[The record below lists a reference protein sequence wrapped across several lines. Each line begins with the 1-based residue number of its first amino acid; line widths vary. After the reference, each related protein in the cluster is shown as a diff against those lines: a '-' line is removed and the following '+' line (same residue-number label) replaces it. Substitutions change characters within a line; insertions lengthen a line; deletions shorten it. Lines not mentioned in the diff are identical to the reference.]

1 MSDIIHLLPDHIAN
15 QIAAGE
21 VIQRP
26 ASVVKELMENAVD
39 AGAMHI
45 TVHIK
50 EAGRALIQVIDDGKG
65 MSETD
70 ARMAFERHATSK
82 IAAAED
88 LFSLRTMGF
97 RGEALPSIAAVA
109 QVELRTRAR
118 GTELGTRLT
127 IEGSELIDI
136 APDACPEG
144 AIFSVKNLF
153 FNIPARRKFL
163 KSNETEFRNI
173 MTEFERVV
181 LANPTLTFRL
191 MHNDTEVMNLPAAPT
206 RRRIVDV
213 FGKNFNQRLLP
224 VETTTSLVKI
234 EGFIGRIDTVR
245 RRGYRNYFFV
255 NGRYMRHPYFH
266 KAVTRA
272 YENLTPPG
280 ELPDYFI
287 YLTLDP
293 AGIDVNIHPTK
304 TEIKFE
310 NEQPIWQIL
319 ASAVRETLGKFNA
332 VPSIDFDTEGALDI
346 PIYNPAADH
355 TAVKQ
360 PAVEVNPH
368 YNPFRSAPAPL
379 APDRNW
385 EKLYQDFTSEG
396 SLPPPDAPAAP
407 LFPESAAATS
417 ACFQYKNRY
426 ILTALKSGLAMIDQ
440 HRAHVRILY
449 DRYVR
454 DVRGHTAVS
463 QKLLFPELVELTPTE
478 VALLPSLLDGLHR
491 LGFELSAMGGNSYS
505 VTAVPSGLRDV
516 KASELLKEIVDG
528 AADSVDAVG
537 DKMAEALALSLAR
550 SAAIRPG
557 RSLTTEEM
565 EEMVATLFST
575 ESNRITPDG
584 KPVLIILTD
593 DELAT
598 RFR

>member
-118 GTELGTRLT
+118 GAELGTRLT
-127 IEGSELIDI
+127 IEGSELVDI
-136 APDACPEG
+136 GPDACPEG

-181 LANPTLTFRL
+181 LANPTLSFRL
-191 MHNDTEVMNLPAAPT
+191 MHNDTEMMNLPAAPT

-213 FGKNFNQRLLP
+213 FGKHFNQRLLP

-266 KAVTRA
+266 KAVTQA
-272 YENLTPPG
+272 YERLTPPG

-319 ASAVRETLGKFNA
+319 AAAVREALGKFNA

-368 YNPFRSAPAPL
+368 YNPFRSAPL

-385 EKLYQDFTSEG
+385 EKLYQDFTNES
-396 SLPPPDAPAAP
+396 SSPPPDAPAAP
-407 LFPESAAATS
+407 LFPEPAAATS

-440 HRAHVRILY
+440 YRAHVRILY

-478 VALLPSLLDGLHR
+478 AALLPSLLDGLHR
-491 LGFELSAMGGNSYS
+491 LGFELSPMGGNSYS

-516 KASELLKEIVDG
+516 KASELLKELVDG
-528 AADSVDAVG
+528 AADTPDAVG
-537 DKMAEALALSLAR
+537 DEMAEALALSLAR

-557 RSLTTEEM
+557 RPLTSEEM

-584 KPVLIILTD
+584 KPVLILLTD

-598 RFR
+598 RLR

>member
-118 GTELGTRLT
+118 GAELGTRLT

-136 APDACPEG
+136 GPDACPEG

-153 FNIPARRKFL
+153 FNVPARRKFL

-191 MHNDTEVMNLPAAPT
+191 VHNDAEVMNLPAAPT

-213 FGKNFNQRLLP
+213 FGKHFNQRLLP

-266 KAVTRA
+266 KAVTQA
-272 YENLTPPG
+272 YERLTPPG

-287 YLTLDP
+287 YFTLDP

-319 ASAVRETLGKFNA
+319 AAAVREALGKFNA

-360 PAVEVNPH
+360 PAVEVDPH
-368 YNPFRSAPAPL
+368 YNPFRSAPL

-385 EKLYQDFTSEG
+385 EKLYQDFTNKS
-396 SLPPPDAPAAP
+396 SPSTPDAPAAP
-407 LFPESAAATS
+407 LFPEPAAATS

-440 HRAHVRILY
+440 YRAHVRILY

-454 DVRGHTAVS
+454 NVRGHTAVS

-478 VALLPSLLDGLHR
+478 AAQLPSLLDGLHR
-491 LGFELSAMGGNSYS
+491 LGFELSPMGGNSYS

-516 KASELLKEIVDG
+516 KASELLKELVDG
-528 AADSVDAVG
+528 AADTPDAVG

-584 KPVLIILTD
+584 KPVLILLTD

>member
-118 GTELGTRLT
+118 GAELGTRLT

-136 APDACPEG
+136 GPDACPEG

-153 FNIPARRKFL
+153 FNVPARRKFL

-191 MHNDTEVMNLPAAPT
+191 VHNDAEVMNLPAAPT

-213 FGKNFNQRLLP
+213 FGKHFNQRLLP

-266 KAVTRA
+266 KAVTQA
-272 YENLTPPG
+272 YERLTPPG

-319 ASAVRETLGKFNA
+319 AAAVREALGKFNA

-368 YNPFRSAPAPL
+368 YNPFRSAPL

-385 EKLYQDFTSEG
+385 EKLYQDFTNES
-396 SLPPPDAPAAP
+396 SSPTPDAPAAP
-407 LFPESAAATS
+407 LFPEPAAAAS

-440 HRAHVRILY
+440 YRAHVRILY

-454 DVRGHTAVS
+454 NVREHTAVS

-478 VALLPSLLDGLHR
+478 AALLPSLLDGLHC

-516 KASELLKEIVDG
+516 KASELLKELVDG
-528 AADSVDAVG
+528 AADTPDAVG
-537 DKMAEALALSLAR
+537 DEMAEALALSLAR

-557 RSLTTEEM
+557 RPLTTEEM

-584 KPVLIILTD
+584 KPVLILLTD

>member
-136 APDACPEG
+136 GPDACPEG

-181 LANPTLTFRL
+181 LANPALTFRL

-206 RRRIVDV
+206 RRRIMDV
-213 FGKNFNQRLLP
+213 FGKHFNQRLLP

-266 KAVTRA
+266 KAVTQA
-272 YENLTPPG
+272 YERLTPPG

-319 ASAVRETLGKFNA
+319 AAAVREALGKFNA

-368 YNPFRSAPAPL
+368 YNPFRSAPL

-385 EKLYQDFTSEG
+385 EKLYQDFTNES
-396 SLPPPDAPAAP
+396 SPPTPDAPAAP
-407 LFPESAAATS
+407 LFPEPAAATS

-478 VALLPSLLDGLHR
+478 AALLPSLLDGLHR
-491 LGFELSAMGGNSYS
+491 LGFELSPMGGNSYS

-516 KASELLKEIVDG
+516 KASELLKELVDG
-528 AADSVDAVG
+528 AADTPDAVG
-537 DKMAEALALSLAR
+537 DEMAEALALSLAR

>member
-118 GTELGTRLT
+118 GAELGTRLT

-136 APDACPEG
+136 GPDACPEG

-153 FNIPARRKFL
+153 FNVPARRKFL

-206 RRRIVDV
+206 RRRIMDV
-213 FGKNFNQRLLP
+213 FGKHFNQRLLP

-266 KAVTRA
+266 KAVTQA
-272 YENLTPPG
+272 YERLTPPG

-287 YLTLDP
+287 YFTLDP

-319 ASAVRETLGKFNA
+319 AAAVREALGKFNA

-368 YNPFRSAPAPL
+368 YNPFRSAPL

-385 EKLYQDFTSEG
+385 EKLYQDFTNES
-396 SLPPPDAPAAP
+396 SSPTPDAPAAP
-407 LFPESAAATS
+407 LFPEPAAATS

-440 HRAHVRILY
+440 YRAHVRILY

-454 DVRGHTAVS
+454 NVREHTAVS

-478 VALLPSLLDGLHR
+478 AALLPSLLDGLHC

-516 KASELLKEIVDG
+516 KASELLKELVDG
-528 AADSVDAVG
+528 AADTPDAVG
-537 DKMAEALALSLAR
+537 DEMAEALALSLAR

-584 KPVLIILTD
+584 KPVLILLTD

>member
-118 GTELGTRLT
+118 GAELGTRLT

-136 APDACPEG
+136 GPDACPEG

-153 FNIPARRKFL
+153 FNVPARRKFL

-181 LANPTLTFRL
+181 LANPSLSFRL

-206 RRRIVDV
+206 RRRIMDV
-213 FGKNFNQRLLP
+213 FGKHFNQRLLP

-266 KAVTRA
+266 KAVTQA
-272 YENLTPPG
+272 YERLTPPG

-319 ASAVRETLGKFNA
+319 AAAVREALGKFNA

-368 YNPFRSAPAPL
+368 YNPFRSAPL

-385 EKLYQDFTSEG
+385 EKLYQDFTNEST
-396 SLPPPDAPAAP
+396 PPTPDAPAAP
-407 LFPESAAATS
+407 LFPEPAAATS

-440 HRAHVRILY
+440 YRAHVRILY

-454 DVRGHTAVS
+454 NVRGHTAVS

-478 VALLPSLLDGLHR
+478 AALLPSLLDGLHR
-491 LGFELSAMGGNSYS
+491 LGFELSPMGGNSYS

-516 KASELLKEIVDG
+516 KASELLKELVDG
-528 AADSVDAVG
+528 AADTPDAVG
-537 DKMAEALALSLAR
+537 DEMAEALALSLAR

-557 RSLTTEEM
+557 RPLTTEEM

-584 KPVLIILTD
+584 KPVLILLTD

>member
-118 GTELGTRLT
+118 GAELGTRLT

-153 FNIPARRKFL
+153 FNVPARRKFL

-181 LANPTLTFRL
+181 LANPALTFRL

-206 RRRIVDV
+206 RRRIMDV

-266 KAVTRA
+266 KAVTQA
-272 YENLTPPG
+272 YERLTPPG

-319 ASAVRETLGKFNA
+319 AAAVREALGKFNA

-355 TAVKQ
+355 TAVRQ

-385 EKLYQDFTSEG
+385 EKLYQDFTSE
-396 SLPPPDAPAAP
+396 SPSPTPDAPAAP
-407 LFPESAAATS
+407 LFPEPAAATS

-463 QKLLFPELVELTPTE
+463 QKLLFPELVEFTPTE
-478 VALLPSLLDGLHR
+478 AALLPSLLDGLHC

>member
-118 GTELGTRLT
+118 GAELGTRLT

-136 APDACPEG
+136 GPDACPEG

-153 FNIPARRKFL
+153 FNVPARRKFL

-181 LANPTLTFRL
+181 LANLTLTFRL
-191 MHNDTEVMNLPAAPT
+191 VHNDAEVMNLPAAPT

-213 FGKNFNQRLLP
+213 FGKHFNQRLLP

-266 KAVTRA
+266 KAVTQA
-272 YENLTPPG
+272 YERLTPPG

-287 YLTLDP
+287 YFTLDP

-319 ASAVRETLGKFNA
+319 AAAVREALGKFNA

-368 YNPFRSAPAPL
+368 YNPFRSAPL

-385 EKLYQDFTSEG
+385 EKLYQDFTNES
-396 SLPPPDAPAAP
+396 SPPTPDAPAAL
-407 LFPESAAATS
+407 LFPEPAAATS

-440 HRAHVRILY
+440 YRAHVRILY

-478 VALLPSLLDGLHR
+478 AAQLPSLLDGLHR
-491 LGFELSAMGGNSYS
+491 LGFELSPMGGNSYS

-516 KASELLKEIVDG
+516 KASELLKELVDG
-528 AADSVDAVG
+528 AADTADAVG
-537 DKMAEALALSLAR
+537 DEMAEALALSLAR

-557 RSLTTEEM
+557 RPLTSEEM

-584 KPVLIILTD
+584 KPVLILLTD